1 MDRHAIEN
9 TQKGNLADIKGKRN
23 LLVSFGGIHQGLG
36 MPVFEFFKSLNKV
49 DCDKVFLRD
58 FERAW
63 YQKGVGAEMD
73 HIDKVRAYLKDLIA
87 ENQYHRICF
96 LGSSMGAYAAILFG
110 AMLEANKVI
119 AFAPQT
125 FIDRINRLKYYDRRW
140 SEEISRLHSFSAKRK
155 EYFDLKKYLGQLGDF
170 KTEIAL
176 YYASSDRLDK
186 KHAER
191 LGQMAQVKLYPQVKG
206 GHEVVKHIRDTGEL
220 DEIIR
225 NAFAN

>member
-1 MDRHAIEN
+1 MDRHAIEK
-9 TQKGNLADIKGKRN
+9 TQKGNLAEIKGKRN

-36 MPVFEFFKSLNKV
+36 MPVFEFFKSLTNV

-63 YQKGVGAEMD
+63 YQKGLDAEMN
-73 HIDKVRAYLKDLIA
+73 HIDKVRDYLYELIA
-87 ENQYHRICF
+87 QNNYHKICF
-96 LGSSMGAYAAILFG
+96 LGSSMGGYAAILFG
-110 AMLEANKVI
+110 AMLKADKVI

-125 FIDRINRLKYYDRRW
+125 FIDKINRLKYYDRRW
-140 SEEISRLHSFSAKRK
+140 SEEINKLHAFPARRK
-155 EYFDLKKYLGQLGDF
+155 EYFDLKKYLAQVKDF

-191 LGQMAQVKLYPQVKG
+191 LSHLPQVKLHPQANG
-206 GHEVVKHIRDTGEL
+206 GHEVVKHIRDSGEL
-220 DEIIR
+220 DQIIR
-225 NAFAN
+225 ATFQ